1 MSIFLILVAFSVFRV
16 SGQAA
21 TTVYG
26 QGGSFTTNTQNNGG
40 VTASSLNTPDAIAV
54 DASNGLY
61 AADFNNNRVLY
72 FQQGSTTATRVYGQG
87 GSFTSNT
94 QNNGGV
100 TGSSLLVPK
109 GLGLDSSGNLYV
121 ADTGNNRVLFFAS
134 GSTTATKV
142 YGQGGNFNQNLANN
156 GGISADSLKG
166 PFCVRADKNNNV
178 YVCDTQNNR
187 VLFYSSSSTTASRV
201 YGTGGSFTV
210 AGVSS
215 TTSSTFSNPQD
226 IAFDSNNNIY
236 ISDSGNGRVLIFTGT
251 STTASSLI
259 GQTSFT
265 SVITGCTANILGG
278 PMGIIID
285 QIGNLYVGDG
295 NARVLMFPPNATSA
309 TKVYGAGGSFTSCAI
324 NNGGLSASS
333 LNRFLYVATDSNGK
347 LYVSDS
353 SNNRILYY
361 GSSSTTSSTT
371 SPAMASNIE
380 VCCLLITLFI
390 FLL

>member
-26 QGGSFTTNTQNNGG
+26 QGGSFTSNTQNNGG

-72 FQQGSTTATRVYGQG
+72 FQQGSTTATRVYGQA

-100 TGSSLLVPK
+100 TASGLLVPK

-121 ADTGNNRVLFFAS
+121 ADTGNNRVLFYSS
-134 GSTTATKV
+134 GSTTATRV

-156 GGISADSLKG
+156 GGISANSLNSPMCVKVDSNG
-166 PFCVRADKNNNV
+166 NV
-178 YVCDTQNNR
+178 YVCDVNNKR
-187 VLFYSSSSTTASRV
+187 VLVYASGSTTATRV

-210 AGVSS
+210 VGTGA
-215 TTSSTFSNPQD
+215 SNSVTNPVD
-226 IAFDSNNNIY
+226 IAFDSTGNVY
-236 ISDSGNGRVLIFTGT
+236 ISDTNRVLVFTGT
-251 STTASSLI
+251 ATTATSVI

-265 SVITGCTANILGG
+265 SSLSGCTASLFNGVLG
-278 PMGIIID
+278 ITVD
-285 QIGNLYVGDG
+285 SSGNLYVGDD
-295 NARVLMFPPNATSA
+295 NARVLMFPTNATSA
-309 TKVYGAGGSFTSCAI
+309 TKVYGSGGSFTSCAI
-324 NNGGLSASS
+324 NNGGLSATS

-361 GSSSTTSSTT
+361 SSSSTPNQTT

-380 VCCLLITLFI
+380 ICFLLLALFI